1 MLIEN
6 YASQLGGPP
15 QGGAGGF
22 QCILTYMFHA
32 IARKHVRIS
41 RYLIDIQLKG
51 RAGSGSGAGK
61 GLARSL
67 EGVEEAWEGAGKV
80 LGRGWKGIR
89 KGLGRDWM
97 WH

>member
-61 GLARSL
+61 GLARGL
-67 EGVEEAWEGAGKV
+67 KGVWEAWQVVGKELRRGRGGAG
-80 LGRGWKGIR
+80 
-89 KGLGRDWM
+89 KGLGRVWEWD
-97 WH
+97 